1 MSAMSALPS
10 SNRDWLSLLLFPF
23 KVYPVAALVSLLA
36 WQMPF
41 RGQQFYG
48 WIPDQVGWILGGF
61 LISAGV
67 LIVGGFVQLARKQKK
82 AAISSFCFGVASFV
96 VIPLVLAPIFIK
108 A

>member
-1 MSAMSALPS
+1 MSDLPS
-10 SNRDWLSLLLFPF
+10 SNRDRLSLSLFPF
-23 KVYPVAALVSLLA
+23 KVYPVVAFISLMA

-48 WIPDQVGWILGGF
+48 WIPDSVAWIIMGF

-67 LIVGGFVQLARKQKK
+67 LIIGGIVQLARKQKK
-82 AAISSFCFGVASFV
+82 AAVSSLCFGVASFV